1 MRLKTI
7 LHIISILL
15 LSITFSNTLF
25 ARHIIGGV
33 ITYECRGNGRY
44 DFVLKM
50 YRDCYCPP
58 PCADFD
64 PVAYIGV
71 YRCSGGNCDRLTQ
84 TSTYARIDV
93 QLSPG
98 SVKRVEAPDYPC
110 LIPPDICV
118 QEAEYRFSLTLPVS
132 TESYHIS
139 YQRCCRNITINNII
153 DPESVGATYTV
164 EITPEA
170 QQLCNSSPV
179 FKSFPP
185 TVICADAALEFD
197 HSATD
202 KDGDQLVYEFC
213 SPIRGGG
220 GGALGLDPLYAATC
234 IGAYPTPACPPPY
247 DQVTFLPPA
256 YSSIAPLGYVSG
268 TNQPVLK
275 IDPNTGIITGRPQT
289 LGQFVV
295 GICVSEYRNG
305 VLLSRVFRDFQF
317 NVARCD
323 AQVTAQVKA
332 DEEIDGKQFLINACG
347 ITDVY
352 IENESFQR
360 QFIRNFEWRFNI
372 NNTLQVSKDWSPTI
386 TFPGVGQYQGQLLL
400 NPGTDCG
407 DTATVFVNLFP
418 AINADF
424 EYKYDTCVAGPV
436 QFTDLS
442 KSGGGAITAW
452 RWNFGDRDT
461 SRLQNPSHLYKKPG
475 DIPATLIVTDVNRC
489 RDTLTKNI
497 KYFPVP
503 NLILIAPN
511 AFEGCAPADIFFNNL
526 STPIDETYDI
536 RWDFGDGG
544 TSTAIS
550 PTYTYQNPGT
560 YTVSID
566 ITSPI
571 GCQTDTTFNQLIS
584 ILQAPE
590 AGFTFTPTE
599 PSNLDPTVRF
609 SDQSQR
615 ANSWLWDF
623 GNGASA
629 IVQNPAYTYR
639 DTGMYVVTQ
648 IVTHPSG
655 CRDTMQQIVDIRPEV
670 RYHLPNAF
678 TPNGDGLNEAYKGV
692 GIMLGATNF
701 SFTVW
706 NRWGELIFETN
717 NPEEGWNGK
726 KNNTGADSPNGVY
739 VVVVTFNGPR
749 GEPFQFKTFATLI
762 R

>member
-1 MRLKTI
+1 MQQSNRLHLI
-7 LHIISILL
+7 LFLL
-15 LSITFSNTLF
+15 FNFAFCNALL

-44 DFVLKM
+44 DFVMKI

-64 PVAYIGV
+64 PEAFIGV
-71 YRCSGGNCDRLTQ
+71 YRCNGGNCDRLTQ
-84 TSTYARIDV
+84 TNTFTRINV
-93 QLSPG
+93 PIITS
-98 SVKRVEAPDYPC
+98 SIKRVEAPDYPC

-139 YQRCCRNITINNII
+139 YQRCCRNITINNIVN
-153 DPESVGATYTV
+153 PEDVGATYTV

-170 QQLCNSSPV
+170 QQLCNNSPV
-179 FKSFPP
+179 FNSFPP
-185 TVICADAALEFD
+185 TVICADADFAFD
-197 HSATD
+197 HAATD

-213 SPIRGGG
+213 SPIQGGG
-220 GGALGLDPLYAATC
+220 GGNIGLDPLYVASC

-247 DQVTFLPPA
+247 DQVNFLTPN
-256 YSSIAPLGYVSG
+256 YSSVAPLGYVTG
-268 TNQPVLK
+268 TNESILK
-275 IDPNTGIITGRPQT
+275 INPNTGLITGRPQT

-305 VLLSRVFRDFQF
+305 VLLSRIFRDFQF

-352 IENESFQR
+352 LENESYQR
-360 QFIRNFEWRFNI
+360 QFIKNFEWRFNI
-372 NNTLQVSKDWSPTI
+372 NNTVQVSNDWSPTI
-386 TFPGVGQYQGQLLL
+386 TFPGVGQYQGQLFL

-407 DTATVFVNLFP
+407 DTATVFVNLYP

-424 EYKYDTCVAGPV
+424 EYEYDTCVAGPV

-442 KSGGGAITAW
+442 KSGGGDVTSW
-452 RWNFGDRDT
+452 RWDFGDKDT
-461 SRLQNPSHLYKKPG
+461 SKVQNPSHLYKKPG
-475 DIPATLIVTDVNRC
+475 NIPATLMVMDVNRC
-489 RDTLTKNI
+489 RDTITKTI
-497 KYFPVP
+497 PYFPVP
-503 NLILIAPN
+503 NLIVIAPN
-511 AFEGCAPADIFFNNL
+511 AFTGCAPADIFFDNL
-526 STPIDETYDI
+526 STPIDETYNI
-536 RWDFGDGG
+536 SWDFGDGS
-544 TSTAIS
+544 TSTEIS
-550 PTYTYQNPGT
+550 PTHTFQNPGT
-560 YTVSID
+560 YTVSIG

-571 GCQTDTTFNQLIS
+571 GCQTDTTFNQLIN
-584 ILQAPE
+584 ILPAPE
-590 AGFTFTPTE
+590 AGFTFTPQE
-599 PSNLDPTVRF
+599 PSNLEPLVRF

-615 ANSWLWDF
+615 ANRWLWDF

-629 IVQNPAYTYR
+629 IVQNPTYTYR
-639 DTGMYVVTQ
+639 DTGMFVVTQ

-655 CRDTMQQIVDIRPEV
+655 CRDTAQQVVDIRPEV

-701 SFTVW
+701 SFTIW

-717 NPEEGWNGK
+717 DPDVGWNGK
-726 KNNTGADSPNGVY
+726 KNNSGVDSPNGVY